1 MKSLDEIDKY
11 KGKYKHGWD
20 EVRKERHEKLIQQ
33 KLIPSSWQC
42 SPRDEHSP
50 PWEDVANKEWEDER
64 MACYAAQIS
73 VMDEG
78 IGRIMDTL
86 RSTDMYDNTVIF
98 FLSDNGG
105 ERCASELPLGSL
117 MTLLLLNFL
126 DSHCSIRTH
135 VRMC

>member
-11 KGKYKHGWD
+11 KEKYKHGWD
-20 EVRKERHEKLIQQ
+20 EVRKERHAKLIQQ

-42 SPRDEHSP
+42 SPRDENSP
-50 PWEDVANKEWEDER
+50 PWEDVAINKEWEDAR

-73 VMDEG
+73 IMDQG

-105 ERCASELPLGSL
+105 E
-117 MTLLLLNFL
+117 
-126 DSHCSIRTH
+126 
-135 VRMC
+135 